1 MPDIVFIRRPWRCDM
16 HSGKKTP
23 MWRGGMLAMGSM
35 LLVAAWLAIGDA
47 PADDAAQVI
56 TDTPDYCAQLR
67 AEVQEE
73 MNVAATA
80 KPAANPEARAPILA
94 KVDSLAEEGGRLCA
108 AGKVRGGI
116 IRLRRALTL
125 MHEPPPH
132 GGE

>member
-1 MPDIVFIRRPWRCDM
+1 
-16 HSGKKTP
+16 
-23 MWRGGMLAMGSM
+23 MLAMGSM

-73 MNVAATA
+73 MDVAA